1 RKMLRKAVPTAE
13 RSERLGK
20 IAKVLG
26 EVCRLF
32 DEAKQDDL
40 INDLHSAWW
49 DQIRER
55 AGAKWGG
62 DTDGIILHCAVPLEF
77 ARITATLE
85 SLHGAAGKGGKKA
98 VGGEGGPK
106 GSILTPDIMDDWARQ
121 YRWGTGLKLD
131 KLTDK
136 HFVEFVGTFLEA
148 IGEARKR
155 SKDYA

>member
-1 RKMLRKAVPTAE
+1 NYFQRKMLRKAVPTAE

-40 INDLHSAWW
+40 INDLHSAWF

-62 DTDGIILHCAVPLEF
+62 DPDEIILLCAVPHEF
-77 ARITATLE
+77 ARITATL
-85 SLHGAAGKGGKKA
+85 SRLNAAACRGRDK
-98 VGGEGGPK
+98 VVRREGRPQ
-106 GSILTPDIMDDWARQ
+106 GSILNPDIIDDLARQ

-136 HFVEFVGTFLEA
+136 HFVEFVGTF
-148 IGEARKR
+148 
-155 SKDYA
+155 